1 MCWPDYRATICNLHD
16 HDCWTSWICVRC
28 FLRLQLPA
36 QQFTMHLLE
45 QTWSRLD
52 LGATLSGNAAG
63 TVLSCTISWCLWSSV
78 RVLARANHRCMSKL
92 IFSWSVGS
100 NLQVKVPP
108 HRAFQRGPWPP
119 WRRETQGATWPKCM
133 LSSEE
138 SQVMATYREDVR
150 WTMRPGR
157 WISLHLS
164 FSSLR
169 MGDAL
174 CLRMKIAL
182 PVVLFLSVAGS
193 PETDPHFCHSIY
205 LRREETCPETD
216 LRNTPGATS
225 WAEHVVLRHT
235 HSFVEDSTWL
245 SRDKGTFPEDQL
257 SKKGVELNSW
267 SQHWSSNV
275 FNWVHPHF
283 GAVETSL
290 TNERPMAR
298 HQCSCAMVCVPLW
311 PMRVP
316 LPGTFLCQCRKL
328 RDSCSQWLCWICL
341 EPTSLDAD
349 VPDTTP

>member
-36 QQFTMHLLE
+36 QQFTMHLLLE

-157 WISLHLS
+157 WISLHL
-164 FSSLR
+164 
-169 MGDAL
+169 
-174 CLRMKIAL
+174 
-182 PVVLFLSVAGS
+182 
-193 PETDPHFCHSIY
+193 
-205 LRREETCPETD
+205 
-216 LRNTPGATS
+216 
-225 WAEHVVLRHT
+225 
-235 HSFVEDSTWL
+235 
-245 SRDKGTFPEDQL
+245 
-257 SKKGVELNSW
+257 
-267 SQHWSSNV
+267 
-275 FNWVHPHF
+275 
-283 GAVETSL
+283 
-290 TNERPMAR
+290 
-298 HQCSCAMVCVPLW
+298 
-311 PMRVP
+311 
-316 LPGTFLCQCRKL
+316 
-328 RDSCSQWLCWICL
+328 
-341 EPTSLDAD
+341 
-349 VPDTTP
+349 